1 MLLITGTELLMG
13 GAQVGVET
21 STLPLPSLQR
31 QSPQST
37 CFTQLAVGGV
47 CSFPLECLWSAQ
59 KQVELE
65 SC

>member
-21 STLPLPSLQR
+21 STLPFPSLQR

-37 CFTQLAVGGV
+37 CFTQLAVGGG
-47 CSFPLECLWSAQ
+47 L
-59 KQVELE
+59 
-65 SC
+65 

>member
-37 CFTQLAVGGV
+37 CFTQLAVGGSV
-47 CSFPLECLWSAQ
+47 ASHWSACGLP
-59 KQVELE
+59 K
-65 SC
+65 SK